1 MLLSIFVITQIA
13 LDIAARHL
21 PRDERAPPAGHRLHA
36 TGEARRRAA
45 LSLLRAGTSPDEGA
59 RRERL
64 LPGELRLMSN
74 LVAAEAELA
83 GARGC

>member
-1 MLLSIFVITQIA
+1 M
-13 LDIAARHL
+13 AAHVTSSL
-21 PRDERAPPAGHRLHA
+21 ELWRAY
-36 TGEARRRAA
+36 RR
-45 LSLLRAGTSPDEGA
+45 SKDPA

-83 GARGC
+83 GARGR